1 VPTLKKIELEQSGGA
16 RVDQLNVLEASMARQ
31 SADDRRSYSRVLA
44 ETRQLAEQVRET
56 AERVH
61 RQAAEAHRLTEIA
74 RQQSERG
81 RELTRKGRLE
91 ARAVETSI
99 KWSLDTAYKAER
111 RLSGKDQP

>member
-1 VPTLKKIELEQSGGA
+1 
-16 RVDQLNVLEASMARQ
+16 MARQ